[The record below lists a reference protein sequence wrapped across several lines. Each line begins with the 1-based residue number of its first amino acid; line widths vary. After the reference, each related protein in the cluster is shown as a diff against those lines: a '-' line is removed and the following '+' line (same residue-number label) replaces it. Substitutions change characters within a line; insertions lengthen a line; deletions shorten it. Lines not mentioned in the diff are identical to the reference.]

1 MVRCPAL
8 KFIKHQLREPCFRV
22 SRQKARFVCLLGR
35 RKNSRAKKRGETKE
49 GSAVKNRVCLG
60 SGKGVSS
67 RTVFASYLVRTVIL
81 KHGSQQHP
89 RSIPR
94 SLAAFLP
101 REFFLRSSKQTNLA
115 FCLLTLKQGSQKL
128 RRRLFINSAFKQGS

>member
-8 KFIKHQLREPCFRV
+8 KFIKHQLREPRFRV
-22 SRQKARFVCLLGR
+22 SSQRRGSSVCWTEEKTLER
-35 RKNSRAKKRGETKE
+35 RNAAGTDW
-49 GSAVKNRVCLG
+49 SAVKNRVCLG
-60 SGKGVSS
+60 SGKGVTS

-128 RRRLFINSAFKQGS
+128 RKRLFINSAFKQGS